1 MKNKKYY
8 AWACDFDANSGE
20 GKLSREFLKFFY
32 SKKKIKVLN
41 LETPYK
47 YYLFKNR
54 RYFVLKKKKFFK
66 NSFLK
71 KYLTPY
77 IGVYKL
83 YIQKIIYKKKII
95 YLNYLPIWNFIL
107 FLILPKKTFLGPITG
122 SDIFAKK
129 NDFNNQFRKFFFPI
143 FNFFSKSLIKNRLK
157 NIFSTNLIN
166 YSHKNNIKNF
176 QLIYFLNRNSKKHI
190 YKNKSI
196 DCLFYYRKH
205 PNKNQENYFEFLKK
219 MRKNGKNIKICGDKH
234 NFFGNDNLGYLSE
247 KKLYNVLSKS
257 KFILASYENP
267 ISFFV
272 QDALLNNVSIIFDLN
287 NKKIITQYF
296 KNCVFLNFS
305 SINQNSLKIFNKK
318 VFNRTSFKKNIL
330 LNLKRNLSSRLI

>member
-8 AWACDFDANSGE
+8 AWACEFDENSGE
-20 GKLSREFLKFFY
+20 GKLSREFLKFLCL
-32 SKKKIKVLN
+32 KKKIKDLN

-47 YYLFKNR
+47 YYLFKNNK
-54 RYFVLKKKKFFK
+54 YFLLKKKNFFN

-71 KYLTPY
+71 KYLTPF

-83 YIQKIIYKKKII
+83 YVQKFLYKKNII

-107 FLILPKKTFLGPITG
+107 FMILPKKTLLGPITG
-122 SDIFAKK
+122 SDIFSKRM
-129 NDFNNQFRKFFFPI
+129 DFNNQFRKFFFPI
-143 FNFFSKSLIKNRLK
+143 FNFFSKSLIKKRKK

-166 YSHKNNIKNF
+166 YSPKNKINNF
-176 QLIYFLNRNSKKHI
+176 QLIYFLNRRSKKKIH
-190 YKNKSI
+190 KNKSI
-196 DCLFYYRKH
+196 DCLFYYRRH
-205 PNKNQENYFEFLKK
+205 PNKNQKNYFEFLNK
-219 MRKNGKNIKICGDKH
+219 MRKNGKNIKICGEKH
-234 NFFGNDNLGYLSE
+234 NFFGHDNLGYLSE
-247 KKLYNVLSKS
+247 KKLHKVLSKS

-272 QDALLNNVSIIFDLN
+272 QDALLNNVSIIFDSN

-318 VFNRTSFKKNIL
+318 FFNRTSFKKNIL
-330 LNLKRNLSSRLI
+330 LNLKRNLSSRFI